1 MQASRDILPD
11 YGMQGEALTMLE
23 ASVPDTCPAGDLIV
37 PKSSQAR
44 VEFKGVEM
52 PPWMAG
58 GDPKDGEVHNDQ
70 S

>member
-11 YGMQGEALTMLE
+11 YGMQGEALPMLE
-23 ASVPDTCPAGDLIV
+23 ASVPDTCSPGDLVV
-37 PKSSQAR
+37 PKSSQAH